1 MLHRLDRLN
10 YKIRNNKMLSKMLNI
25 YTNVDILNHL

>member
-1 MLHRLDRLN
+1 MLHNRLN
-10 YKIRNNKMLSKMLNI
+10 YKIKNNKMLSKMLNI